1 MSRQRALH
9 DSEPRVAHLLQEK
22 ILGASVFV
30 PQIPEVLAELV
41 LEFCKLC
48 GEGVRSPNVV
58 GQRKNLVGNP
68 RPLRYSR
75 GVRVRRSCRNTEEL
89 HLVVRVNESMPHL
102 DTHPNPHLD
111 KQDVAKYTYGR
122 SGAVH
127 GRDKR

>member
-22 ILGASVFV
+22 VLRVSAFV

-75 GVRVRRSCRNTEEL
+75 GVRVRRSCRNSITGT
-89 HLVVRVNESMPHL
+89 HLPLRDGRGADVVRR
-102 DTHPNPHLD
+102 
-111 KQDVAKYTYGR
+111 R
-122 SGAVH
+122 SARRHDAGLELMLSRSF
-127 GRDKR
+127 GQ